1 MKPKIERTIMKSRQN
16 TVKFGIALMMFVLI
30 IIGVEGNYT
39 LAQVSD
45 PQVSKAAPPHSRALA
60 PECAN
65 LIKVN
70 KSSTISMPETVNVN
84 PTQLVARN
92 VVVDYQTNAP
102 LEVIS
107 VADGREGTQPY
118 IKIILKNVTGKT
130 IRAYGLALTSYA
142 RPGQAA
148 GVNYRLGMSLSDP
161 EGLHCGS
168 TTIEYLVDQ
177 QLTPSELHLS
187 IDFVEFE
194 DGVVCGPDTANFREY
209 VLGFRKG
216 IFAVAD
222 KLIAELTSEQA
233 EAILQEITR
242 CRATDQVPFAD
253 DDLALTAPETASPR
267 WQVGFQDGMFR
278 TKVLIKG
285 MDNKLALRTYLDE
298 IRALMRFFGVR

>member
-1 MKPKIERTIMKSRQN
+1 MKLKIGRTIMKSWQN

-30 IIGVEGNYT
+30 IIGVKGNYT

-148 GVNYRLGMSLSDP
+148 GVNYR
-161 EGLHCGS
+161 HCGS